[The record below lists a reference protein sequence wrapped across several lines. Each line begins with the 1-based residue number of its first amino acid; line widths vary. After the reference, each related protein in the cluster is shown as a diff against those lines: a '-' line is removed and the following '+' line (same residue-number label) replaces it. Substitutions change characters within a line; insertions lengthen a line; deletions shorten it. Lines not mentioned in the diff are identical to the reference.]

1 MIAVTGAAG
10 GIGSILARD
19 LDRELRLLD
28 IRPAPGCELLDVR
41 DLAAVEEKFRGVG
54 AVIHLGAIPTEAP
67 FDDIL
72 DHNLRG
78 TYNVLEAARRCGVRR
93 VVFASSNH
101 VTGMYGRS
109 DRIGPEDPIR
119 PDTHYGV
126 SKAFGEALGR
136 LYAEKWGV
144 SVVCIRIGTC
154 IERPL
159 DTRHLSTWL
168 SPRDAV
174 ALFTAAV
181 DAPVVFSI
189 VYGMSA
195 NTRGW
200 WDLASARALG
210 YQPRDNA
217 ESFAT
222 DVAEDPSE
230 PFGTQGGPF
239 TEPAFAGERPR

>member
-1 MIAVTGAAG
+1 MTGAAG
-10 GIGSILARD
+10 GVGSILARG
-19 LDRELRLLD
+19 LRPELRLLD
-28 IRPAPGCELLDVR
+28 IRPAPGCQVLDVR
-41 DLAAVEEKFRGVG
+41 DLPAVESALDGVD

-67 FDDIL
+67 FEDIL

-101 VTGMYGRS
+101 VTGMYARS
-109 DRIGPEDPIR
+109 EHIGPEAAIR
-119 PDTHYGV
+119 PDTYYGV

-136 LYAEKWGV
+136 LYAEKWGL

-159 DTRHLSTWL
+159 NTRHLSTWL

-174 ALFTAAV
+174 ALFTAAL
-181 DAPVVFSI
+181 DAPIQFGI
-189 VYGMSA
+189 VYGASA

-200 WDLASARALG
+200 WDLTSARALG
-210 YQPRDNA
+210 YEPRDDA
-217 ESFAT
+217 ERFAA
-222 DVAEDPSE
+222 DVAADPSE
-230 PFGTQGGPF
+230 PFDTQGGPY
-239 TEPAFAGERPR
+239 TEPAFTGERA

>member
-1 MIAVTGAAG
+1 M
-10 GIGSILARD
+10 
-19 LDRELRLLD
+19 
-28 IRPAPGCELLDVR
+28 
-41 DLAAVEEKFRGVG
+41 
-54 AVIHLGAIPTEAP
+54 
-67 FDDIL
+67 
-72 DHNLRG
+72 
-78 TYNVLEAARRCGVRR
+78 
-93 VVFASSNH
+93 FASSNH
-101 VTGMYGRS
+101 VTGMYPRS
-109 DRIGPEDPIR
+109 DRIGPDDPVR
-119 PDTHYGV
+119 PDTYYGV

-159 DTRHLSTWL
+159 DTRHLATWL

-174 ALFTAAV
+174 ALFSAAV

-200 WDLASARALG
+200 WDMTSARALG
-210 YQPRDNA
+210 YEPRDNA
-217 ESFAT
+217 EAFAG

-230 PFGTQGGPF
+230 PFGTQGGAY
-239 TEPAFAGERPR
+239 TDPAFAGERPR